1 MQSLSNSD
9 LEQLVGGNSCHV
21 NTVSSAVM
29 VGAAA
34 GFLAGGPVGAAAGA
48 ASLGGHAFLISL
60 FACR

>member
-1 MQSLSNSD
+1 
-9 LEQLVGGNSCHV
+9 V
-21 NTVSSAVM
+21 